1 MMRFT
6 YEFKRMAWLL
16 LMLVCAH
23 GTTVA
28 QKVGDTFVEGY
39 LKYKVIGGGNEVE
52 VVKSDRSGKGEII
65 IPEVVY
71 SQEWGQSLNVT
82 RIADRAFEYWSNI
95 TTVSI
100 PNSVTSIGS
109 YAFDLCKGL
118 KAINIPNSVTSIS
131 SYAFDGC
138 SGLKAIN
145 ISNSVTTIEDYTFS
159 GCSGLTTINI
169 PNSVKTIGDYA
180 FNDCSGLTN
189 INIPN
194 SVTTIAEAAFNDCSG
209 LTSINIP
216 NSVTTIGNFAF
227 TRCSGLTNINIPSSV
242 TTIGYGAFQDCS
254 RLTTINI
261 PNSVTTIEGRAFSYC
276 SGLTNINIP
285 NSVTTIGNSA
295 FSYCSRLTNIN
306 IPNSVTT
313 IGNFAFSGCKG
324 LTTINIP
331 NSVTTIEEGAFSDC
345 SGLNAIM
352 VMADN
357 AKFFSSEGILF
368 DKSQQK
374 LIQCP
379 GGKKG
384 EYNIP
389 YSVKTIGNYAFYK
402 CSGLTNINIPDS
414 VTTIGDKAFSHC
426 SGLTNINIP
435 NSVTTIGDKAF
446 SNCSGLAT
454 LYFQS
459 IIPPS
464 ASPTCFEECSNIQ
477 TIYVPQEAVNI
488 YQATIPYYRYTISAY
503 KEPVHPVLGDEVRTW
518 DTLYCKKMPATEWT
532 NHGVL
537 KSAAQ
542 LKTNKQETKEGAI
555 ANLLDG
561 DTQTFFQS
569 TYSVPNTNM
578 EAHYLQID
586 LGGELQHL
594 LVKYAESNNPNN
606 SEPRKVKVYATKDT
620 LNGWTDLGTARFLNR
635 TGTLRM
641 DLGAPYRYLKLEIVE
656 TFSNMENNGNRFFTW
671 SELGIWNGAALR
683 PETCQQVPALLAQI
697 EEAEALGQEPSDE
710 LTAQATALKAQLI
723 KGDTCRFYDQAF
735 HAVRTQAEAN
745 VARAEYVRNYE
756 HTNWQALYLPFDI
769 AFDDISD
776 RFDVA
781 SLNDIHQYN
790 DNENGQLD
798 RTELKVQHLKAGST
812 LKANI
817 PYMVRAKQ
825 TGEQTMAATN
835 VTVQPMTS
843 KQLDCSSITH
853 RYLFTGSYQEISGQD
868 MFTKKYYAMSQGN
881 LSLATN
887 PTAYLSPFRWYMAA
901 EDRTGNS
908 AAYAPKMIRV
918 VDIETGETTG
928 IGEVETTEA
937 PQSDNIYDLNGR
949 LVRTDGN
956 LQALPKGIYILNGK
970 KVVR

>member
-1 MMRFT
+1 
-6 YEFKRMAWLL
+6 MAWLM
-16 LMLVCAH
+16 LMLVCVH
-23 GTTVA
+23 GTTAA
-28 QKVGDTFVEGY
+28 QKVGDEFTV
-39 LKYKVIGGGNEVE
+39 GNLEYYILNEQEVGVRGHDATGE
-52 VVKSDRSGKGEII
+52 VI
-65 IPEVVY
+65 IPETVEAT
-71 SQEWGQSLNVT
+71 EWNRT
-82 RIADRAFEYWSNI
+82 Y
-95 TTVSI
+95 T
-100 PNSVTSIGS
+100 
-109 YAFDLCKGL
+109 
-118 KAINIPNSVTSIS
+118 
-131 SYAFDGC
+131 
-138 SGLKAIN
+138 
-145 ISNSVTTIEDYTFS
+145 VTTIGGF
-159 GCSGLTTINI
+159 
-169 PNSVKTIGDYA
+169 A
-180 FNDCSGLTN
+180 F
-189 INIPN
+189 
-194 SVTTIAEAAFNDCSG
+194 ADCSG

-216 NSVTTIGNFAF
+216 NSVTTIGESAF
-227 TRCSGLTNINIPSSV
+227 KDCSGLTSINIPNSV
-242 TTIGYGAFQDCS
+242 TIIGESAFEGCS
-254 RLTTINI
+254 GLTSINI
-261 PNSVTTIEGRAFSYC
+261 PNSVTTIESWAFFGC
-276 SGLTNINIP
+276 SGLTSINIPNSVITIGFRAFGYCERLTSITVDTDNANFSSSEGVLFDKSQQILIQCPKGKKGEYNIPNSVTIIGESAFEGCSGLTSINIP
-285 NSVTTIGNSA
+285 NSVTTIIYWA
-295 FSYCSRLTNIN
+295 FKNCSGLTSIN
-306 IPNSVTT
+306 IGNSVTT
-313 IGNFAFSGCKG
+313 IGESAFEGCSG
-324 LTTINIP
+324 LTSINIP
-331 NSVTTIEEGAFSDC
+331 NS
-345 SGLNAIM
+345 AIR
-352 VMADN
+352 
-357 AKFFSSEGILF
+357 
-368 DKSQQK
+368 
-374 LIQCP
+374 
-379 GGKKG
+379 
-384 EYNIP
+384 
-389 YSVKTIGNYAFYK
+389 IGDWTFQN
-402 CSGLTNINIPDS
+402 CRGLTS
-414 VTTIGDKAFSHC
+414 
-426 SGLTNINIP
+426 INIP
-435 NSVTTIGDKAF
+435 NSVTTIGDGAF
-446 SNCSGLAT
+446 DKCSGLTSINIGNSVITIGDWAFGYCSGLTSINIPNSVTTIGDNVFHDCSGLET
-454 LYFQS
+454 LYFHS
-459 IIPPS
+459 INPPT
-464 ASPTCFEECSNIQ
+464 ASMNCFGGYNKIQ
-477 TIYVPQEAVNI
+477 TIYVPQEAVAT
-488 YQATIPYYRYTISAY
+488 YQATKPYNQYNIQGFKAPIRS
-503 KEPVHPVLGDEVRTW
+503 ELGDEVRTW
-518 DTLYCKKMPATEWT
+518 DTLYCQKMPATEWT

-542 LKTNKQETKEGAI
+542 LKTNKQETSEGAI

-569 TYSVPNTNM
+569 TYNAPNTNM

-606 SEPRKVKVYATKDT
+606 SEPRKVKVYATKDS

-656 TFSNMENNGNRFFTW
+656 TFSNMESNGNRFFTW

-683 PETCQQVPALLAQI
+683 PETCQQIPALLAQI
-697 EEAEALGQEPSDE
+697 EEAEALGQEPSAE
-710 LTAQATALKAQLI
+710 LTAQAMTLKAQLI

-735 HAVRTQAEAN
+735 HTVRTQAEAN

-781 SLNDIHQYN
+781 RLNNIHQYD
-790 DNENGQLD
+790 DNEDGQFD
-798 RTELKVQHLKAGST
+798 RTELEVLHLKAGST

-868 MFTKKYYAMSQGN
+868 MFPKKYYAMSQGN

-908 AAYAPKMIRV
+908 AAYTPKMIRV

-937 PQSDNIYDLNGR
+937 PQSGNIYDLNGR

>member
-1 MMRFT
+1 M
-6 YEFKRMAWLL
+6 
-16 LMLVCAH
+16 
-23 GTTVA
+23 
-28 QKVGDTFVEGY
+28 
-39 LKYKVIGGGNEVE
+39 
-52 VVKSDRSGKGEII
+52 
-65 IPEVVY
+65 
-71 SQEWGQSLNVT
+71 
-82 RIADRAFEYWSNI
+82 
-95 TTVSI
+95 
-100 PNSVTSIGS
+100 
-109 YAFDLCKGL
+109 
-118 KAINIPNSVTSIS
+118 
-131 SYAFDGC
+131 
-138 SGLKAIN
+138 
-145 ISNSVTTIEDYTFS
+145 
-159 GCSGLTTINI
+159 
-169 PNSVKTIGDYA
+169 
-180 FNDCSGLTN
+180 
-189 INIPN
+189 
-194 SVTTIAEAAFNDCSG
+194 
-209 LTSINIP
+209 
-216 NSVTTIGNFAF
+216 TTIGKW
-227 TRCSGLTNINIPSSV
+227 
-242 TTIGYGAFQDCS
+242 
-254 RLTTINI
+254 
-261 PNSVTTIEGRAFSYC
+261 
-276 SGLTNINIP
+276 
-285 NSVTTIGNSA
+285 
-295 FSYCSRLTNIN
+295 
-306 IPNSVTT
+306 
-313 IGNFAFSGCKG
+313 AFSGCTG

-331 NSVTTIEEGAFSDC
+331 NSVTTIGEYAFYNCCGITEIHIPSSVTTIGKHAFAWC
-345 SGLNAIM
+345 YYLNAIT
-352 VMADN
+352 VNADN
-357 AKFFSSEGILF
+357 AYFSSYDGVLF

-374 LIQCP
+374 LILCP
-379 GGKKG
+379 EGKKG

-389 YSVKTIGNYAFYK
+389 N
-402 CSGLTNINIPDS
+402 S
-414 VTTIGDKAFSHC
+414 VTTIGYSAFLCCRELTAINIPNSVTTIGSHAFSSC
-426 SGLTNINIP
+426 YGLTAINIP
-435 NSVTTIGDKAF
+435 NSVTTIGDGAF
-446 SNCSGLAT
+446 YNCNELAAITVNTNNDYFSSYEGVLFDKSQQTIIRCPEGKKGEYKIPNSVTTIEANAFEYCSGLTTINIPNSVTTIRNYAFEGCSELAT

-459 IIPPS
+459 ILPPT
-464 ASPTCFEECSNIQ
+464 ASEGCFLGCYNLQ
-477 TIYVPQEAVNI
+477 TIYVPQEAVAT
-488 YQATIPYYRYTISAY
+488 YQATAPYNEQNIQGIAPIRS
-503 KEPVHPVLGDEVRTW
+503 ELGDEVRTW
-518 DTLYCKKMPATEWT
+518 DTLYCQKMPATEWT

-561 DTQTFFQS
+561 DTQTFFHS

-578 EAHYLQID
+578 ETHYLQID

-594 LVKYAESNNPNN
+594 LVKYAESNNPKK

-641 DLGAPYRYLKLEIVE
+641 DLGAPYRHLKLEIVE

-697 EEAEALGQEPSDE
+697 EKAEALGQEPSDE

-781 SLNDIHQYN
+781 RLNNIHQYD
-790 DNENGQLD
+790 DNEDGQFD
-798 RTELKVQHLKAGST
+798 RTELEVLHLKTGST

-835 VTVQPMTS
+835 VTIQPMTS

-937 PQSDNIYDLNGR
+937 PQSGNIYDLNGR